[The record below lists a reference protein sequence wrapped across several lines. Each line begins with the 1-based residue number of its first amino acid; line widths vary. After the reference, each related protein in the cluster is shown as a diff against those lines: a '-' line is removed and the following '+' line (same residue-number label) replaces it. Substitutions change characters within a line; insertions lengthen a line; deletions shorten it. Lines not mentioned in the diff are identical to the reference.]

1 MFDYDPQVPLDIQEC
16 ACQKRGEVSIYDIS
30 YTGSSR
36 QSRTAYLLVPAGEG
50 PFAGLLFMHP
60 SGTGRY
66 AFLEE
71 ALLVVQ
77 GGAVAL
83 LLDAPHAQQPHQP
96 FFSFTETDRDD
107 FVQSVINLRRGVD
120 VLHARPD
127 VDASRTGF
135 VGFSYGASV
144 GAMLAS
150 VEKRI
155 KAYLLWG
162 GGAHL
167 SQSLQQYQRASAAYL
182 ENMATLDSIH
192 YVNQAAPA
200 ALLFQNGRSDPNVS
214 ELEAEALYQ
223 AASEPKQM
231 LWYDAGHALNGAACR
246 DRFDWLRGQL
256 NLTPLSPALMKELGK
271 FKLKWM
277 ARPKE

>member
-1 MFDYDPQVPLDIQEC
+1 MFDYDPQVSLAVQER
-16 ACQKRGEVSIYDIS
+16 ARQQRGEVSIYDIS
-30 YTGSSR
+30 YAGSPG
-36 QSRTAYLLVPAGEG
+36 QSVTAYLLVPPGEG

-83 LLDAPHAQQPHQP
+83 LLDAPHAQQPHRP

-107 FVQSVINLRRGVD
+107 LIQSVINLRRGVD
-120 VLHARPD
+120 LLHARPD
-127 VDASRTGF
+127 VDANRTGF

-150 VEKRI
+150 IEKRI

-167 SQSLQQYQRASAAYL
+167 SKFLHQYSKASDAYL
-182 ENMATLDSIH
+182 EKMAALDSIH

-200 ALLFQNGRSDPNVS
+200 ALLFQNGRSDPNVP
-214 ELEAEALYQ
+214 EHEAEALFQ
-223 AASEPKQM
+223 AASEPKQH
-231 LWYDAGHALNGAACR
+231 LWYDTGHALNGAACR
-246 DRFDWLRGQL
+246 DRFVWLRSQL
-256 NLTPLSPALMKELGK
+256 DLAPLSPVLMKELGK

-277 ARPKE
+277 ARPK